1 MATAHRYILDCSIP
15 LTRHVYRKELF
26 TIEIMQFIRPTRGH
40 GGPYTVNNAIHTS
53 HQRTRGSLYG

>member
-40 GGPYTVNNAIHTS
+40 GGPYTVKVPDVNVYNYIHI
-53 HQRTRGSLYG
+53 